1 MVSGLFQDNMG
12 PPVATRLR
20 TISGSLLPV
29 LQGDIGL
36 ETPYEPSLWENPPAA
51 GIWVGPSGVAEARR
65 LTGSNLVVVC
75 KIELK
80 RYYYVIVIWIGRAG
94 VLRQVMCKR
103 RMASPFLRV
112 VSPWSVWRF
121 LIGGV

>member
-1 MVSGLFQDNMG
+1 LPLALGL
-12 PPVATRLR
+12 AHYY
-20 TISGSLLPV
+20 LLP
-29 LQGDIGL
+29 GDIGL
-36 ETPYEPSLWENPPAA
+36 KTPYEPSLWDNPPAT

-65 LTGSNLVVVC
+65 LTGSNLVVFYRMGF
-75 KIELK
+75 KPYFYLELWLPGSLGGG
-80 RYYYVIVIWIGRAG
+80 VAGGRG
-94 VLRQVMCKR
+94 VLRQVTCKR